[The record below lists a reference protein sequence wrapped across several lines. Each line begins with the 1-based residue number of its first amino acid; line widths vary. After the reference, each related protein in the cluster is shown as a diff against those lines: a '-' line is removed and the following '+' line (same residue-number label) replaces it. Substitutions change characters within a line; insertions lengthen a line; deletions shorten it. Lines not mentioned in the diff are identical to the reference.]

1 MYKKIIPI
9 FSLLVLLSGIL
20 FAQKEE
26 FSVYSLKNPTLLK
39 GSSIYFEP
47 LENRGTKDF
56 VDVNGRLQELFTKR
70 TQAPVD
76 NPNLNQLIYGGL
88 FQAAP
93 DPLSADVIVSGYYT
107 AESVSAHDEVA
118 FVESG
123 THIGSPIPYFE
134 WRITNRASLD
144 VALSFTYPDGT
155 VAFDSVSIRL
165 ESEQKPGKK
174 PKPLKELEEN
184 SAKAFQNAYYYQFN
198 FIEFDNRWIDFPSVK
213 VKDKQLKDDYKQAR
227 SWIKD
232 HELVKLGQLFKR
244 IYEAEGRDEAAVCLG
259 LCYELLGNYP
269 AAAELFEGRSDFH
282 IKARLKKELELYHYL
297 QEIGANIH
305 LVEF

>member
-26 FSVYSLKNPTLLK
+26 FTVFSLKNTTLLR
-39 GSSIYFEP
+39 GPSIYFKP
-47 LENRGTKDF
+47 LENRGAKDF
-56 VDVNGRLQELFTKR
+56 VDVNGRLQERFEKR
-70 TQAPVD
+70 TEPPAD
-76 NPNLNQLIYGGL
+76 NPNWNQLIYGGL

-93 DPLSADVIVSGYYT
+93 DPLSANVVVSGYYT
-107 AESVSAHDEVA
+107 AESVSARDEVA

-144 VALSFTYPDGT
+144 VVLSFTYQDGN
-155 VAFDSVSIRL
+155 VAFDSISIVK
-165 ESEQKPGKK
+165 ESEQKAGKK
-174 PKPLKELEEN
+174 TKPLKELEE
-184 SAKAFQNAYYYQFN
+184 SCAESFQYAFNNQFN
-198 FIEFDNRWIDFPSVK
+198 FIDFNNRWIEFPSVK
-213 VKDKQLKDDYKQAR
+213 VKDKQLKDEYKQAR
-227 SWIKD
+227 SWMKNN
-232 HELVKLGQLFKR
+232 EKVKLGQLFKR

-259 LCYELLGNYP
+259 LCYELMGNYP
-269 AAAELFEGRSDFH
+269 AAEQLFEGRSDFH
-282 IKARLKKELELYHYL
+282 IKARLKKELELFRYL

-305 LVEF
+305 LVDF